1 MAKGFGNLMRQAQ
14 QMQKRMAELQEELDN
29 REVEGEAGQGQV
41 KAVVTCGYKVTSITI
56 DKQIA
61 DPDDTE
67 TLEDLVVVAINSALD
82 QARKIKEE
90 EMGKATGGMAG
101 KVPGLF

>member
-14 QMQKRMAELQEELDN
+14 QMQKRMAELQEELDK

-41 KAVVTCGYKVTSITI
+41 KAIVTCGYKVTGVTI
-56 DKQIA
+56 DKELA
-61 DPDDTE
+61 DPEDTE
-67 TLEDLVVVAINSALD
+67 TLEDLIVVAVNNAMD

-90 EMGKATGGMAG
+90 EMGKATGGMAD